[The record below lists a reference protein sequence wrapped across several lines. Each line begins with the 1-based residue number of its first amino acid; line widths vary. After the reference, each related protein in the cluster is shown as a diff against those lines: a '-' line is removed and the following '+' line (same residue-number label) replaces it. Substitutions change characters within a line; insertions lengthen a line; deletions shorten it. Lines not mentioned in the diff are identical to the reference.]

1 MDSKLKMWSD
11 FRIVFTLKGKIG
23 SLQFRESAQHVFVG
37 NQSTPNYSKD
47 QFKIVFFEVLCSGTA
62 HFTIIKF

>member
-23 SLQFRESAQHVFVG
+23 SLQFRESAQHIFVG
-37 NQSTPNYSKD
+37 NQSTANYSKD
-47 QFKIVFFEVLCSGTA
+47 QFIGQTKTVFFEVRCNGA
-62 HFTIIKF
+62 KYFK